1 MVFPIVGGNE
11 SKDTQQNSL
20 RFNDGDSAYVS
31 RTQTAGNRRTWTWSG
46 WIKRGVI
53 STRQTILS
61 AGIDGSNESFL
72 RFDASDYISI
82 KESTGNS
89 PEFAFDT
96 TPVFRD
102 ASAWYHIVFVVDTT
116 QGTDSNRVKLY
127 VNGSQI
133 TSFSSTNYPSQNY
146 DTRWNNNSQVTY
158 LGMNVPDYRDYYD
171 GYMAD
176 VHFIDGTAK
185 APTDFGETNSNG
197 VWIPKDYDGSYG
209 TNGYRLEFQQTG
221 TSQNATGIGA
231 DTSGQGNHLAVSN
244 LAATDVTTDSPTNN
258 YATMST
264 IHPSA
269 SNFTISEG
277 NLKISKSGT
286 GTVGLYGQTLMAT
299 SGKWYF
305 EVKIVTRGSSDR
317 TRVGL
322 ANYESVTG
330 TGTIQDNYSGV
341 EISTASDDK
350 IFTVVDGSTT
360 ENTTFY
366 TALSD
371 NDIVRF
377 AVDMDN
383 GRLYIGLNG
392 NWWNYSSS
400 QTGGDPTSGS
410 GYVTNNTTIFNGS
423 PMTAYSAHSAGLSTS
438 SVQEFNFGNPTF
450 AISSGNSDAN
460 GYGNFEY
467 AVPSGYYAYNT
478 KNLAE
483 FG

>member
-1 MVFPIVGGNE
+1 MVSILGANSASDSYEV
-11 SKDTQQNSL
+11 SNSL
-20 RFNDGDSAYVS
+20 RFNDDDDAALSRSVS
-31 RTQTAGNRRTWTWSG
+31 GNLSKAHTFSL
-46 WIKRGVI
+46 WIKRANLKGSGRHTLI
-53 STRQTILS
+53 
-61 AGIDGSNESFL
+61 AMGDGSGDISWLELNNDRLAIVFDGSGTYWPKTDAVL
-72 RFDASDYISI
+72 RD
-82 KESTGNS
+82 
-89 PEFAFDT
+89 
-96 TPVFRD
+96 V
-102 ASAWYHIVFVVDTT
+102 SAWYHICVAVDTT
-116 QGTDSNRVKLY
+116 ESTAANRVKFY
-127 VNGSQI
+127 INGVQF
-133 TSFSSTNYPSQNY
+133 TDTNGTFPPLNHQAVMDACVVGYNPG
-146 DTRWNNNSQVTY
+146 DEF
-158 LGMNVPDYRDYYD
+158 D
-171 GYMAD
+171 GYMAE
-176 VHFIDGTAK
+176 VHVLDGVAYG
-185 APTDFGETNSNG
+185 PTYFGKFDNNN
-197 VWIPKDYDGSYG
+197 VWVPIEYTGGNYG
-209 TNGYRLEFQQTG
+209 TFGFYLEFKQTG
-221 TSQNATGIGA
+221 TSQNSSGIGA
-231 DTSGQGNHLAVSN
+231 DTSGNDNHFAVTN
-244 LAATDVTTDSPTNN
+244 LAATDVTTDTCTNN

-305 EVKIVTRGSSDR
+305 EVKIVTRGTSDR
-317 TRVGL
+317 TRVGI

-330 TGTIQDNYSGV
+330 TSTIQDSYSGL
-341 EISTASDDK
+341 EISTAESDK

-360 ENTTFY
+360 ENETFY

-383 GRLYIGLNG
+383 GRLYLGVNG

-410 GYVTNNTTIFNGS
+410 GYVTDNTTIFNGS